1 MIETELTPQQ
11 EAYLEW
17 KTHPVTQAFLSYLRQ
32 KREASKEAWANAQY
46 VDSHDKA
53 DIYMNAGAIAACSII
68 QDILDLE
75 ADQILGDIDG

>member
-11 EAYLEW
+11 ESDWERN
-17 KTHPVTQAFLSYLRQ
+17 TQPVTQVFLSYRRQ
-32 KREASKEAWANAQY
+32 EREASKEAWANAQY